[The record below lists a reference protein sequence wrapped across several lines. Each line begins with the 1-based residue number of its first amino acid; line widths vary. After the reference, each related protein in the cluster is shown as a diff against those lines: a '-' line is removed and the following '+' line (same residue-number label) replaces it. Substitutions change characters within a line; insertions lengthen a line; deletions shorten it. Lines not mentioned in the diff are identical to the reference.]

1 MPAAA
6 AADAYG
12 RRATEYVD
20 ALGSMAAVHP
30 DDRLLVETWAAPIRG
45 PVLDAGCGP
54 GHWTH
59 HLTSLGLDA
68 RGVDTTPAFIEH
80 ARSTYPGA
88 RFEVADIDHLP
99 YPDQTFSLVLAWY
112 STIHHTPDEIHR
124 PLAEFARVLARGG
137 VLILG
142 HFEGRTIQR
151 FDHAV
156 TPAYRWPTSELT
168 ALAEHAGFT
177 VIETHQR
184 PVSEHRAHGAI
195 VARLGQDESPDPR

>member
-1 MPAAA
+1 MPTAGVRPSTWTRW
-6 AADAYG
+6 DRWPPSTPTTDSWSTPG
-12 RRATEYVD
+12 SRRAGVPCWT
-20 ALGSMAAVHP
+20 
-30 DDRLLVETWAAPIRG
+30 R
-45 PVLDAGCGP
+45 DAGLATGP
-54 GHWTH
+54 TTSPHWAWTR
-59 HLTSLGLDA
+59 G
-68 RGVDTTPAFIEH
+68 GVDISPAFIEH
-80 ARSTYPGA
+80 ARGAHPGA
-88 RFEVADIDHLP
+88 RVEVADIDHLP

-112 STIHHTPDEIHR
+112 STVHHTPDEIHR

-184 PVSEHRAHGAI
+184 PVSEHRAHGVI